1 MKIKKELFII
11 LLVKIAFT
19 LLTFYFLQ
27 KMSNFSDTER
37 YLNSHLSFNNI
48 LDRTTI
54 TENLFSLLMSIFVE
68 KLAVNLFVSI
78 SFGFILYLVFKDR
91 FEYVDKKLFWLVFL
105 LPNFQIWTGIAG
117 KEILAISGYL
127 LLIRWIVDFQLNRK
141 CNILYLLIGLGM
153 GVLLRPHYGI
163 AYLVLLFSSIFLV
176 RVKIRNFS
184 NITYYLIII
193 FVIAFTSI
201 LLYFTN
207 SIWGKYFLSA
217 MLTIKSYFTY
227 PEANSSRYWI
237 VWAQL
242 SDYFYNMYWGLF
254 YSIVGPTLTEAINRV
269 IFIPVF
275 IEGIIGFLLIFIIFY
290 KLKTSVK
297 HYPPYANLFYF
308 SFVPSF
314 IIILLINYPFCIFN
328 PGSAV
333 RYKQNITPLIYIYP
347 LLILSYIKEL
357 ANNK

>member
-19 LLTFYFLQ
+19 LLTFFVLQ

-37 YLNSHLSFNNI
+37 YLNAHLSFNNI
-48 LDRTTI
+48 LDRTTL
-54 TENLFSLLMSIFVE
+54 TENLFSLLMFVFTE
-68 KLAVNLFVSI
+68 KLAVNLFISI
-78 SFGFILYLVFKDR
+78 SFGFIIYLIFKDR
-91 FEYVDKKLFWLVFL
+91 FEYVDKKLFWVAFL

-117 KEILAISGYL
+117 KEVLAISGYL
-127 LLIRWIVDFQLNRK
+127 LLIRWIVDFQLNYK
-141 CNILYLLIGLGM
+141 SNILYLLIGLGM

-163 AYLVLLFSSIFLV
+163 AYLVLLFSSLFLV
-176 RVKIRNFS
+176 RIKVRTFS
-184 NITYYLIII
+184 SITYYLIII
-193 FVIAFTSI
+193 FTIVFTSI

-207 SIWGKYFLSA
+207 SLWGKYFLSA
-217 MLTIKSYFTY
+217 MLTVKSYFAY

-254 YSIVGPTLTEAINRV
+254 YSIVGPTLTESINRT
-269 IFIPVF
+269 IFIPIF
-275 IEGIIGFLLIFIIFY
+275 IEGIIGVLLIFILLY

-297 HYPPYANLFYF
+297 HYPQYTNFFYF
-308 SFVPSF
+308 SFFPSF

-347 LLILSYIKEL
+347 LLVLSYIKEL
-357 ANNK
+357 SNKE